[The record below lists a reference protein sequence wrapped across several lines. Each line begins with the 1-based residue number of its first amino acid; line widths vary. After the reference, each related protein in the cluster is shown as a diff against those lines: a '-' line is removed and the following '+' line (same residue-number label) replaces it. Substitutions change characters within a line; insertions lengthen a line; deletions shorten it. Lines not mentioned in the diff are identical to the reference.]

1 MTNAKNRLVSECGN
15 EKGNLVIEVD
25 DSKIDNWFINVADE
39 QLNPFCR
46 LSRNWRVCSH
56 YIKKVPCLIADYD
69 VIQRAKNP
77 KYTPL
82 ERTRKT
88 SGPYGYTPTV
98 PSRYSKD
105 DDDLDHQQELFNIQC
120 EAVRLSAHYRKQP
133 EMINMME
140 DYSDGE
146 LEDLEEVILE
156 ADDGVDDFEDEEET
170 PRLVD
175 NMAHMSGEVGVGDC
189 VLLHEI
195 SKKSLIDN
203 LKIRYNAGRY
213 YTYIGEVCISLNPY
227 KTLSIYGQ
235 DQINEYKGREIF
247 ERTPHIFAI
256 ADAAY
261 KTMKQQTKDTCILIS
276 GESGA
281 GKTEASKI
289 IMRYVASITNV
300 HGQTEIERVKNILL
314 KSNCI
319 LETFGNAKT
328 IRNDNSSRFGK
339 YMDINFDFKGD
350 PLGGHINNYLLEKCR
365 VVGQQE
371 GERNFHSFYQ
381 LLYGCTDQR
390 LSQLSLSRDASQYFY
405 LRQGNVPKQAAL
417 NDSANYKQVE
427 SAMKTLQFSA
437 EEILAFDQ
445 ILAAIIHLGNVQ
457 FEFRADTESIAVVSK
472 SKGAV
477 SNLAKLLSVEA
488 ASVEKTLCART
499 ISANR
504 EVMRKEHTVQQAE
517 SGRDAFAKAIYE
529 RLFNKVVEG
538 VNRALTMDGSNI
550 SAQSRRSFG
559 GKRTFLR
566 YSFVDIYG
574 FEVLESNS
582 FEQFC
587 INYCNE
593 RLQQLFI
600 SLVLKQ
606 EQEEYAKEGI
616 EWSHIEYFD
625 NAPICSLVDS
635 QKNGILAALD
645 DSCLAVGKIDD
656 NLLLES
662 MDGRFKGDKHYDS
675 RRKSPADKT
684 LVHSQHFRI
693 RHYAGPVT
701 YDVTGFIEK
710 NRDTLF
716 QDFKRLLYSSKNKV
730 ISVMWPEG
738 AKSVTEVSRRPVT
751 AGQIFKTSMNELIDN
766 LKQKVPF
773 YVRCIKPN
781 SEKSPAKFDEQVVSH
796 QVEYLGLVENVRVRR
811 AGFAYRAEYERF
823 LKRYKMI
830 SGKTW
835 PNYYGGGGSQMACRE
850 IVNEKGFDDDVK
862 YGKTKLFIR
871 SPQTIVKLEQD
882 REYYL
887 SLIIVLLQK
896 VWRGTLVRMRMKK
909 IRAAI
914 TITQYYRR
922 YKLRMYL
929 QQLHAIGLI
938 VTEEFIFN
946 ADPVKMNFINP
957 KGVAI
962 GELAGIGLSKGS
974 DQLMVVQ
981 VRGGND
987 FIFALVDSTEPA
999 SKAVNR
1005 VGEFLA
1011 IILRQYFR

>member
-1 MTNAKNRLVSECGN
+1 M
-15 EKGNLVIEVD
+15 
-25 DSKIDNWFINVADE
+25 
-39 QLNPFCR
+39 
-46 LSRNWRVCSH
+46 
-56 YIKKVPCLIADYD
+56 
-69 VIQRAKNP
+69 
-77 KYTPL
+77 
-82 ERTRKT
+82 
-88 SGPYGYTPTV
+88 
-98 PSRYSKD
+98 
-105 DDDLDHQQELFNIQC
+105 
-120 EAVRLSAHYRKQP
+120 
-133 EMINMME
+133 
-140 DYSDGE
+140 
-146 LEDLEEVILE
+146 
-156 ADDGVDDFEDEEET
+156 
-170 PRLVD
+170 
-175 NMAHMSGEVGVGDC
+175 
-189 VLLHEI
+189 
-195 SKKSLIDN
+195 
-203 LKIRYNAGRY
+203 
-213 YTYIGEVCISLNPY
+213 
-227 KTLSIYGQ
+227 
-235 DQINEYKGREIF
+235 
-247 ERTPHIFAI
+247 
-256 ADAAY
+256 
-261 KTMKQQTKDTCILIS
+261 
-276 GESGA
+276 
-281 GKTEASKI
+281 
-289 IMRYVASITNV
+289 
-300 HGQTEIERVKNILL
+300 
-314 KSNCI
+314 
-319 LETFGNAKT
+319 
-328 IRNDNSSRFGK
+328 
-339 YMDINFDFKGD
+339 
-350 PLGGHINNYLLEKCR
+350 
-365 VVGQQE
+365 GQQE

-730 ISVMWPEG
+730 ISGIYFVH
-738 AKSVTEVSRRPVT
+738 K
-751 AGQIFKTSMNELIDN
+751 
-766 LKQKVPF
+766 
-773 YVRCIKPN
+773 
-781 SEKSPAKFDEQVVSH
+781 H
-796 QVEYLGLVENVRVRR
+796 
-811 AGFAYRAEYERF
+811 
-823 LKRYKMI
+823 
-830 SGKTW
+830 
-835 PNYYGGGGSQMACRE
+835 
-850 IVNEKGFDDDVK
+850 
-862 YGKTKLFIR
+862 
-871 SPQTIVKLEQD
+871 
-882 REYYL
+882 L
-887 SLIIVLLQK
+887 SL
-896 VWRGTLVRMRMKK
+896 
-909 IRAAI
+909 
-914 TITQYYRR
+914 
-922 YKLRMYL
+922 
-929 QQLHAIGLI
+929 
-938 VTEEFIFN
+938 VT
-946 ADPVKMNFINP
+946 
-957 KGVAI
+957 
-962 GELAGIGLSKGS
+962 
-974 DQLMVVQ
+974 
-981 VRGGND
+981 
-987 FIFALVDSTEPA
+987 
-999 SKAVNR
+999 
-1005 VGEFLA
+1005 
-1011 IILRQYFR
+1011 